1 MLLLAALS
9 YSSRLPSHQA
19 IKMIEPW
26 REWCDADQHGNGSV
40 VVILSRSPF
49 FCLTPLYRTDAL
61 SFLLFR
67 EGFAQTALVFFSF
80 ATATA
85 LPELCWLVLYYLFD
99 VP

>member
-49 FCLTPLYRTDAL
+49 FCLTPLYLEL
-61 SFLLFR
+61 SFFLS
-67 EGFAQTALVFFSF
+67 FSF
-80 ATATA
+80 VRA
-85 LPELCWLVLYYLFD
+85 LPELRWEWDLQETRIILGVKLLQ
-99 VP
+99 